1 MNNENPEESST
12 IKKRF
17 LAKQKVQE
25 EMDEL
30 RIQIKELRQQHKD
43 GLKVEQDIEA
53 CLGYLKVLRKEMD
66 SIKEGVHD
74 TFLSAK
80 KYISPKFDYGTK
92 KEMVDSR
99 ITSLNKEITI
109 KNKELSGGFYETEH
123 RENLKIELNSL
134 IEQKQEALLELK
146 AIEQFNHTR
155 FMEQRAIEEKLKQEQ
170 DAFKSNMQNASSI
183 KPSDVYEQEEIDA
196 DLSGN
201 SDHRPCI

>member
-1 MNNENPEESST
+1 MNKENPEELST
-12 IKKRF
+12 IKQRI

-30 RIQIKELRQQHKD
+30 RVQIRELKKQLKEGQ
-43 GLKVEQDIEA
+43 KVDQDIEA

-92 KEMVDSR
+92 KENVLER
-99 ITSLNKEITI
+99 VKLIEKEIAQKT
-109 KNKELSGGFYETEH
+109 KELTGGGYEAEQ
-123 RENLKIELNSL
+123 REKINIELDTLS
-134 IEQKQEALLELK
+134 EQKQEASLELK
-146 AIEQFNHTR
+146 AIDQFNHTR
-155 FMEQRAIEEKLKQEQ
+155 FMEQKAIEEKLKQEVK
-170 DAFKSNMQNASSI
+170 AKSASSTS
-183 KPSDVYEQEEIDA
+183 KPPDVFQQEDFDS

-201 SDHRPCI
+201 SIHTPQI

>member
-1 MNNENPEESST
+1 MNKENPEELSK
-12 IKKRF
+12 IKQRI

-30 RIQIKELRQQHKD
+30 RVQIRELKKQLKEGQ
-43 GLKVEQDIEA
+43 KVDQDIEA

-92 KEMVDSR
+92 KENALERVKL
-99 ITSLNKEITI
+99 IEKEIAQKT
-109 KNKELSGGFYETEH
+109 KELTGGGYEAEQ
-123 RENLKIELNSL
+123 REKIKIELDTL
-134 IEQKQEALLELK
+134 IEQKQEASLELK
-146 AIEQFNHTR
+146 AIDQFNHTR
-155 FMEQRAIEEKLKQEQ
+155 FMEQKAIEEKLKQEEK
-170 DAFKSNMQNASSI
+170 AKSASSTST
-183 KPSDVYEQEEIDA
+183 PPDVFQQEDFDS

-201 SDHRPCI
+201 SKHTPQI

>member
-1 MNNENPEESST
+1 MNKENPEELST
-12 IKKRF
+12 IKQRI

-30 RIQIKELRQQHKD
+30 RVQIRELKKQLKEGQ
-43 GLKVEQDIEA
+43 KVDQDIEA

-92 KEMVDSR
+92 KENVLER
-99 ITSLNKEITI
+99 VKLIEKEIAQKT
-109 KNKELSGGFYETEH
+109 KELTGGGYEAKQ
-123 RENLKIELNSL
+123 REKIKIELDTL
-134 IEQKQEALLELK
+134 IEQKQEASLELK
-146 AIEQFNHTR
+146 AIDQFNHTR
-155 FMEQRAIEEKLKQEQ
+155 FMEQKAIEEKLKQEEK
-170 DAFKSNMQNASSI
+170 AKSASSTSTPPDI
-183 KPSDVYEQEEIDA
+183 FQQEDFDS

-201 SDHRPCI
+201 SKHTPRI

>member
-1 MNNENPEESST
+1 MNIENPEELSE
-12 IKKRF
+12 IKKRI

-30 RIQIKELRQQHKD
+30 RIQIKELRKQHKD
-43 GLKVEQDIEA
+43 GLKVDQDIEA

-92 KEMVDSR
+92 KEIVLERVKS
-99 ITSLNKEITI
+99 IEKEIAQKT
-109 KNKELSGGFYETEH
+109 KELTGGGYEAEQ
-123 RENLKIELNSL
+123 REKIKIELDTL
-134 IEQKQEALLELK
+134 IEQKQEASLELK
-146 AIEQFNHTR
+146 AIDQFNHTR
-155 FMEQRAIEEKLKQEQ
+155 FMEQKAIEEKLKQEEK
-170 DAFKSNMQNASSI
+170 AKSASSTST
-183 KPSDVYEQEEIDA
+183 PPDVFQQEDFDS

-201 SDHRPCI
+201 SIHTPQI

>member
-1 MNNENPEESST
+1 MNKENPEELST
-12 IKKRF
+12 IKQRI

-30 RIQIKELRQQHKD
+30 RVQIRELKKQLKEGQ
-43 GLKVEQDIEA
+43 KVDQDIEA

-92 KEMVDSR
+92 KENVLER
-99 ITSLNKEITI
+99 VKLIEIEIAQKT
-109 KNKELSGGFYETEH
+109 KELTGGGYEAKQ
-123 RENLKIELNSL
+123 REKIKIELDTL
-134 IEQKQEALLELK
+134 IEQKQEASLELK
-146 AIEQFNHTR
+146 AIDQFNHTR
-155 FMEQRAIEEKLKQEQ
+155 FMEQKAIEEKLKQEEK
-170 DAFKSNMQNASSI
+170 AKSASSTSTPPDI
-183 KPSDVYEQEEIDA
+183 FQQEDFDS

-201 SDHRPCI
+201 SKHTPRI

>member
-1 MNNENPEESST
+1 MNKENPEELST
-12 IKKRF
+12 IKQRI

-30 RIQIKELRQQHKD
+30 RVQIRELKKQLKEGQ
-43 GLKVEQDIEA
+43 KVDQDIEA

-92 KEMVDSR
+92 KENILERVKL
-99 ITSLNKEITI
+99 IEKEIAQKT
-109 KNKELSGGFYETEH
+109 KELTGGGYEAKQ
-123 RENLKIELNSL
+123 REKIKIELDTL
-134 IEQKQEALLELK
+134 IEQKQEASLELK
-146 AIEQFNHTR
+146 AIDQFNHTR
-155 FMEQRAIEEKLKQEQ
+155 FMEQKAIEEKLKQEEK
-170 DAFKSNMQNASSI
+170 AKSASSTSTPPDI
-183 KPSDVYEQEEIDA
+183 FQQEDFDS

-201 SDHRPCI
+201 SKHTPRI

>member
-1 MNNENPEESST
+1 MNKENPEELST
-12 IKKRF
+12 IKHRI

-30 RIQIKELRQQHKD
+30 RVQIRELKKQLKEGQ
-43 GLKVEQDIEA
+43 KVDQDVEA

-92 KEMVDSR
+92 KENVLER
-99 ITSLNKEITI
+99 VKLIEKEIARKT
-109 KNKELSGGFYETEH
+109 KELTGGGYEAEQ
-123 RENLKIELNSL
+123 REKIKIELDTL
-134 IEQKQEALLELK
+134 IEQKQEASLELK
-146 AIEQFNHTR
+146 AIDQFNHTR
-155 FMEQRAIEEKLKQEQ
+155 FMEQKAIEEKLKQDEK
-170 DAFKSNMQNASSI
+170 AKSASSTST
-183 KPSDVYEQEEIDA
+183 PPDVFQQEDFDS

-201 SDHRPCI
+201 SKHTPRI